1 MVSVYC
7 LVGGWLV
14 GWYIGCGIGILA
26 LVLVYWLWYWYI
38 GFGIGIL
45 VDIGWLVGV
54 GG

>member
-1 MVSVYC
+1 LK
-7 LVGGWLV
+7 LV
-14 GWYIGCGIGILA
+14 IGYGIGILFGWW
-26 LVLVYWLWYWYI
+26 VVDRLVYWLWYWYI